1 MLVKRVVLMGDIAIM
16 IEARIRPLPTIAV
29 AMALAAASLT
39 APLAAQNAG
48 GTGAQGTGTQGS
60 GAQASAPGAATDLR
74 LKKVEAEVR
83 ALQRK
88 VFPDGAGKFF
98 EPEIAPPGTTRS
110 ATPLA
115 PSGAAGTE
123 LIARIDAVEAALAR
137 ATAQA
142 EETAN
147 RMGKLEA
154 RLAVLEA
161 GAEAPA
167 STSPVAVTA
176 PAPPP
181 RSSISGSV
189 GANTAAM
196 AAASTPAAAKPS
208 AARLAAVGAIEKPV
222 STDKGEDEYL
232 YGFRL
237 WEAKF
242 FPEAVQQLK
251 ATTEKHPRHKRI
263 SHARNLLGRA
273 WLDDGKPGTAAQV
286 FLQNYQADKA
296 GDRAP
301 DSLLYLAVAMARLK
315 ETQRACVALAEFAE
329 VYPKD
334 AAGRLATQ
342 YASAKAGVKCN

>member
-1 MLVKRVVLMGDIAIM
+1 MLANRVVLTGDIAIM

-29 AMALAAASLT
+29 AMALAAASLS

-48 GTGAQGTGTQGS
+48 GTGAPGS
-60 GAQASAPGAATDLR
+60 GAPGSGAPASAPATEVR

-98 EPEIAPPGTTRS
+98 EPEIAPPGTTRPV
-110 ATPLA
+110 TPLA

-154 RLAVLEA
+154 RLAALEA
-161 GAEAPA
+161 EAGAPA

-176 PAPPP
+176 PPP
-181 RSSISGSV
+181 RTSITGTV

-196 AAASTPAAAKPS
+196 SAASTAPAKPS
-208 AARLAAVGAIEKPV
+208 AARIAAVSAIEKPV

-232 YGFRL
+232 YGYRL

-251 ATTEKHPRHKRI
+251 ATTEKYPKHKRI

-273 WLDDGKPGTAAQV
+273 WLDDGKPGTAAPV

-301 DSLLYLAVAMARLK
+301 DSLLYLAVAMTKLK
-315 ETQRACVALAEFAE
+315 ETPRACVVLAEFAE
-329 VYPKD
+329 VYPRD

>member
-1 MLVKRVVLMGDIAIM
+1 M
-16 IEARIRPLPTIAV
+16 IEARIRLLPPIAV
-29 AMALAAASLT
+29 AMALAAASLS
-39 APLAAQNAG
+39 APLAAQTAG
-48 GTGAQGTGTQGS
+48 GTGTQGP
-60 GAQASAPGAATDLR
+60 GAQASALGAATEGR

-98 EPEIAPPGTTRS
+98 EAEIAPPGTARP

-123 LIARIDAVEAALAR
+123 LIARIDAVETALAR

-154 RLAVLEA
+154 RLTALEA
-161 GAEAPA
+161 GAGSAA
-167 STSPVAVTA
+167 TSPVAVTA
-176 PAPPP
+176 PATPP
-181 RSSISGSV
+181 RTSITGTV

-196 AAASTPAAAKPS
+196 SAASTPAAARPS
-208 AARLAAVGAIEKPV
+208 AARLAAVAAIEKPV
-222 STDKGEDEYL
+222 STDKGEDDYL

-242 FPEAVQQLK
+242 FPEAAQQLK
-251 ATTEKHPRHKRI
+251 ATSDKYPKHKRI

-301 DSLLYLAVAMARLK
+301 DSLLYLAVAMTRLK
-315 ETQRACVALAEFAE
+315 ETQRACVALGEFAE
-329 VYPKD
+329 VYPQD
-334 AAGRLATQ
+334 AAGRLAAQ

>member
-1 MLVKRVVLMGDIAIM
+1 M
-16 IEARIRPLPTIAV
+16 ISGRIRLLPRV
-29 AMALAAASLT
+29 ALALALVASLS
-39 APLAAQNAG
+39 AP
-48 GTGAQGTGTQGS
+48 
-60 GAQASAPGAATDLR
+60 ASAQTATPGAAAEAR

-98 EPEIAPPGTTRS
+98 EPEIAAPGKTAA
-110 ATPLA
+110 ATPLT
-115 PSGAAGTE
+115 PSGAPTTE

-137 ATAQA
+137 ATAA
-142 EETAN
+142 NEESAN

-154 RLAVLEA
+154 RLAALEA
-161 GAEAPA
+161 GAAPA
-167 STSPVAVTA
+167 VTSPVAVTT
-176 PAPPP
+176 PTTTP
-181 RSSISGSV
+181 RSSITGTV
-189 GANTAAM
+189 GANTSAM
-196 AAASTPAAAKPS
+196 TAASTPAAKPS
-208 AARLAAVGAIEKPV
+208 AARIAAVSAIEKPV

-232 YGFRL
+232 YGYRL

-251 ATTEKHPRHKRI
+251 ATTDKYPKHKRI

-273 WLDDGKPGTAAQV
+273 WLDDGKPGTAAPV

-301 DSLLYLAVAMARLK
+301 DSLLYLAVAMTRLK

-329 VYPKD
+329 VYPQD

-342 YASAKAGVKCN
+342 YGAAKAAVKCN

>member
-1 MLVKRVVLMGDIAIM
+1 M
-16 IEARIRPLPTIAV
+16 IEARIRLLPPIAV
-29 AMALAAASLT
+29 AMALAAASLS
-39 APLAAQNAG
+39 APLAAQTAG
-48 GTGAQGTGTQGS
+48 GTGTQGPAAQ
-60 GAQASAPGAATDLR
+60 GPGTQASAPGAATEGR

-98 EPEIAPPGTTRS
+98 EAEIAPPGTARP
-110 ATPLA
+110 AAPLA

-154 RLAVLEA
+154 RLTALEA
-161 GAEAPA
+161 GPESAA
-167 STSPVAVTA
+167 TSPVAVTA
-176 PAPPP
+176 PATPP
-181 RSSISGSV
+181 RTSITGTV

-196 AAASTPAAAKPS
+196 SAASTPTAARPS
-208 AARLAAVGAIEKPV
+208 AARLAAVAAIEKPV
-222 STDKGEDEYL
+222 STDKGEDDYL

-242 FPEAVQQLK
+242 FPEAAQQLR
-251 ATTEKHPRHKRI
+251 ATSDKYPKHKRI

-301 DSLLYLAVAMARLK
+301 DSLLYLAVAMTRLK
-315 ETQRACVALAEFAE
+315 ETQRACVALGEFAE
-329 VYPKD
+329 VYPQD
-334 AAGRLATQ
+334 AAGRLAAQ

>member
-1 MLVKRVVLMGDIAIM
+1 M
-16 IEARIRPLPTIAV
+16 IEARIRLLPRVAIALAL
-29 AMALAAASLT
+29 AMASLA
-39 APLAAQNAG
+39 APLAAQTA
-48 GTGAQGTGTQGS
+48 
-60 GAQASAPGAATDLR
+60 APGAATEAR

-98 EPEIAPPGTTRS
+98 EAEIAPPASTGT
-110 ATPLA
+110 ATPLVPAGA
-115 PSGAAGTE
+115 PGAE
-123 LIARIDAVEAALAR
+123 LIARIDAVETALAR

-154 RLAVLEA
+154 RLSALEQGAALEA
-161 GAEAPA
+161 GAVPA
-167 STSPVAVTA
+167 VAGPVAVTA
-176 PAPPP
+176 PATASPNPP
-181 RSSISGSV
+181 RGSITGTV
-189 GANTAAM
+189 AGNTAAM
-196 AAASTPAAAKPS
+196 AAASTPAAKPS
-208 AARLAAVGAIEKPV
+208 AARLAAVAAIEKPV
-222 STDKGEDEYL
+222 SSDKGEDEYL
-232 YGFRL
+232 YGYRL

-251 ATTEKHPRHKRI
+251 ATTEKYPRHKRI
-263 SHARNLLGRA
+263 SYSRNLLGRA

-301 DSLLYLAVAMARLK
+301 DSLLYLAVAMTRLK
-315 ETQRACVALAEFAE
+315 ETQRACVALGEFAE
-329 VYPKD
+329 VYPQE

-342 YASAKAGVKCN
+342 YGAAKGAVKCN